1 MLRLVSCVLRTY
13 GWRMARLAE
22 SQMSKLQGMLAH
34 PFKQVRV
41 EVGRLLA
48 VAMSAAPSCAAC
60 SALLA
65 ETTRLCTPATP
76 ADDEMAVVGDDAE
89 GADDAAA
96 RATTNARDT
105 MLWMS
110 SLHVARSA
118 CYTGETTPQLAHAPT
133 LTSVCVR
140 SCGRDASA
148 ACAAAAG
155 SRSARRR
162 G

>member
-1 MLRLVSCVLRTY
+1 MHWLAHWLEAYDLNADTDTKQCVAVLRLVSCVLRTY

-89 GADDAAA
+89 VALDLARIGGEPSGAG
-96 RATTNARDT
+96 T
-105 MLWMS
+105 
-110 SLHVARSA
+110 
-118 CYTGETTPQLAHAPT
+118 CQ
-133 LTSVCVR
+133 
-140 SCGRDASA
+140 
-148 ACAAAAG
+148 
-155 SRSARRR
+155 R